1 MTDSKPKPLRC
12 DHALYGLLTDERW
25 LEVKCKR
32 RACGYQKGLV
42 VLHTIDI
49 TSGKVVSTKRFTDPR
64 ITKENTDAVKHPS
77 PAVRA

>member
-1 MTDSKPKPLRC
+1 MANPKPLPLRC

-49 TSGKVVSTKRFTDPR
+49 KSGQVVSTKRFTDPR
-64 ITKENTDAVKHPS
+64 FNKENTNGVNNSS

>member
-1 MTDSKPKPLRC
+1 MKDSEPKPLRC
-12 DHALYGLLTDERW
+12 GHALYGLLTDGRW

-49 TSGKVVSTKRFTDPR
+49 TSGQVVSTKRFTDPR
-64 ITKENTDAVKHPS
+64 ITKEKTDAVNNSS